1 MRSRGGG
8 GPGEPAAP
16 RGEVGGEKELE
27 AGMTVGRDE
36 EDESGEKPLL
46 SPPLLMLSTE

>member
-1 MRSRGGG
+1 
-8 GPGEPAAP
+8 
-16 RGEVGGEKELE
+16 VGGEKELE

-46 SPPLLMLSTE
+46 SPPPPLLMLSTE